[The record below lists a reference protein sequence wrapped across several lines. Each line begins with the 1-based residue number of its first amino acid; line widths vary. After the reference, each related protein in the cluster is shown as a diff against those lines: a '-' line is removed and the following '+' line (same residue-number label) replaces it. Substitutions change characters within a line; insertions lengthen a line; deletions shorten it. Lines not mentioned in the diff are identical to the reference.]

1 MIFDMII
8 KPLKISS
15 KFVAFVNDID
25 LKKKLKKSEITNIQ
39 ENIDTYGV
47 LVFRNQSLSDDEQV
61 NFSECFGNIEHSGE
75 KIEYNK
81 R

>member
-25 LKKKLKKSEITNIQ
+25 LKKKLKKIEITTIQ
-39 ENIDTYGV
+39 ESINTYGV
-47 LVFRNQSLSDDEQV
+47 LVF
-61 NFSECFGNIEHSGE
+61 
-75 KIEYNK
+75 
-81 R
+81 